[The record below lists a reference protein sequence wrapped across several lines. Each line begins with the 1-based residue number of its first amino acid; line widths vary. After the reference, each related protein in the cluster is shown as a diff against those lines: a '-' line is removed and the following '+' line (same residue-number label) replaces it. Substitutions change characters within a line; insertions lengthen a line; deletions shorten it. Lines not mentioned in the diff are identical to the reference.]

1 VIVRNGYKVP
11 AAEVES
17 ALSSHPGVSAV
28 AVVADPDAELG
39 ERVVAV
45 VVARGEAPT
54 LAELRDHLRGL
65 GISAQYW
72 PDRLHLVAE
81 MPLISTGK
89 IQKFAVRDQLARA
102 AAQAGDRVP
111 VRG

>member
-45 VVARGEAPT
+45 VVARGERRPWPSCAT
-54 LAELRDHLRGL
+54 TCAG
-65 GISAQYW
+65 SAY
-72 PDRLHLVAE
+72 RR
-81 MPLISTGK
+81 STGP
-89 IQKFAVRDQLARA
+89 IGSTSSRRC
-102 AAQAGDRVP
+102 R
-111 VRG
+111 